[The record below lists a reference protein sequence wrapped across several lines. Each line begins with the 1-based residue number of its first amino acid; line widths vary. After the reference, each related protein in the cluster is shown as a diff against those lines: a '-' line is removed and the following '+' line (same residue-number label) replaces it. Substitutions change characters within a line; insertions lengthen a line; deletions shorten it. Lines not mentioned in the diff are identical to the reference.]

1 METAARKLTRGGA
14 FILQDTKA
22 QDIFTPEEFNE
33 EQRMMREAIQEFVD
47 REVWP
52 ARERFN
58 KKDYD
63 YTFELMRKIG
73 EMGFLGVSVPEAYGG
88 MGMGFVDTM
97 LVCEYISGA

>member
-58 KKDYD
+58 KKD
-63 YTFELMRKIG
+63 
-73 EMGFLGVSVPEAYGG
+73 
-88 MGMGFVDTM
+88 
-97 LVCEYISGA
+97 